1 MKQRLSFKPAFSA
14 TVITLIVFACILA
27 LIGFVLFLLIK
38 EAANLY
44 FNNVSFF
51 KSIFSGYNLLDV
63 LRGLTMSDKMVSAIS
78 NTAVSALKIIP
89 ITITLI
95 VISFVFT
102 VFLINNLSKLVADL
116 YNRVSDKNEQV
127 LRNVI
132 GNFKVVSKKFLKSY
146 FVLYFITFVESLL
159 IFWFIKLDYPLVFAF
174 LTAVADIMPIL
185 GPGTIYLPIAVIK
198 YLYGDIFSAVTL
210 IVFWLVVVILRQVI
224 EPKILSDSIK
234 IHPLVVLSAL
244 YFSIASS
251 NIWVLF
257 YIILFVIVYKI
268 LVDSGVLTPVFSS
281 QNNKESKD
289 C

>member
-78 NTAVSALKIIP
+78 NTAVSALKVIP

-127 LRNVI
+127 LRKVI

-210 IVFWLVVVILRQVI
+210 IVFWLVVVILRQVV

>member
-89 ITITLI
+89 IAITLI
-95 VISFVFT
+95 VISFAFT

-127 LRNVI
+127 LRKVI

-198 YLYGDIFSAVTL
+198 YLYGDVFSAVTL
-210 IVFWLVVVILRQVI
+210 IVFWLVVVILRQVV

-251 NIWVLF
+251 KIWVLF

-268 LVDSGVLTPVFSS
+268 LVDSGVLAPVFSS